1 MADEDLVGDVYDR
14 IADILMVLS
23 DVSDGDYES
32 RLKVDLPE
40 THPLGALYRG
50 INDMIASLAK
60 EQQRSAAY
68 RKDLEE
74 KLSTIEEQRAAIRE
88 LSTPIIEV
96 WQGVLCLPVVGVM
109 DSARSAEMMSSL
121 LEAVSEKEA
130 EYVIIDVTGI
140 EVMDTRTADQF
151 IRMAKAVQLL
161 GAECVVTGI
170 NPRIA
175 QTIVHMGLELEDLR
189 TLRSLRSALQ
199 LFIDR
204 TSEDSGAAMDDDE
217 AFGTAGDRAFGAAG
231 DRVFGT
237 AGDRAFGAAAG
248 GGMSRQSRG
257 ADAHDSEPPSSRS

>member
-23 DVSDGDYES
+23 DVGDGDYES

-50 INDMIASLAK
+50 INDMIASLSV
-60 EQQRSAAY
+60 EQGRSAAY
-68 RKDLEE
+68 RKELEE
-74 KLSTIEEQRAAIRE
+74 KLATIEAQRAAIRE

-96 WQGVLCLPVVGVM
+96 WAGVLCLPVVGVM
-109 DSARSAEMMSSL
+109 DSVRSAEMMNSL

-130 EYVIIDVTGI
+130 HYVIIDVTGI

-161 GAECVVTGI
+161 GAECVLTGI

-175 QTIVHMGLELEDLR
+175 QTIVHMGLDLDQLR

-199 LFIDR
+199 LFITRDDVDDVD
-204 TSEDSGAAMDDDE
+204 DSGD
-217 AFGTAGDRAFGAAG
+217 GDGDGSHGIFEEGSRA
-231 DRVFGT
+231 
-237 AGDRAFGAAAG
+237 
-248 GGMSRQSRG
+248 S
-257 ADAHDSEPPSSRS
+257 DSAPPSSRS